1 MIPYGVLGIFLC
13 GKTDSLVSLKEVFL
27 TRILI
32 ADDRQLMRDAL
43 KAIFA
48 LRPTW
53 KVCGEA
59 SDGAEAVAKA
69 VQLQPD
75 LVILDFKMPL
85 ADGIRAA
92 SEILTAMPSTPIVM
106 YTLYQTEELESAA
119 KLVGVRAVVGK
130 EDGVRNLL
138 SAVDAELAAK

>member
-106 YTLYQTEELESAA
+106 YTLYKTEELESAA
-119 KLVGVRAVVGK
+119 KSVGVRAVVGK